1 VGFRIKVHVAILN
14 TCLRGC
20 GGSGADSP
28 LTEVVVPPLP
38 PAAGTAPAVSG
49 TPQDGQMLTATDGE
63 WSGFGPIALARQW
76 RRCDAAGTDCVD
88 LVGQTGTALLLG
100 ASEIGTTIRVRVSA
114 TNLGGT
120 AHADSAPSPVVTAQP
135 PVSSRPPMVLGTP
148 RRDVPLEVDLGSWDG
163 SRPLELAVDWFRCRT
178 ACVPLGAHGDRYVPT
193 AADVGARLKIR
204 VTGTNAGGTGAA
216 DSAETAP
223 VARARPRVGT
233 PRGDELTGTPW
244 DDVIRG
250 GGGNDWIRGL
260 AGPDDLDGGSGAD
273 RLEGGSGADRIA
285 GGPGQD
291 RISGGRGADRIDA
304 RDGVRDI
311 VSCGPGRDV
320 ATVDRADVTTGCER
334 VHRPPLGHRPLL

>member
-1 VGFRIKVHVAILN
+1 
-14 TCLRGC
+14 
-20 GGSGADSP
+20 
-28 LTEVVVPPLP
+28 
-38 PAAGTAPAVSG
+38 
-49 TPQDGQMLTATDGE
+49 
-63 WSGFGPIALARQW
+63 
-76 RRCDAAGTDCVD
+76 
-88 LVGQTGTALLLG
+88 
-100 ASEIGTTIRVRVSA
+100 
-114 TNLGGT
+114 
-120 AHADSAPSPVVTAQP
+120 
-135 PVSSRPPMVLGTP
+135 
-148 RRDVPLEVDLGSWDG
+148 
-163 SRPLELAVDWFRCRT
+163 VDWFRCRT

-193 AADVGARLKIR
+193 SADVGARLKIR

-216 DSAETAP
+216 DSAETAR
-223 VARARPRVGT
+223 VAPARPRVGT

-250 GGGNDWIRGL
+250 GGGNDRIRGL
-260 AGPDDLDGGSGAD
+260 AGPDDLGGGGGAD
-273 RLEGGSGADRIA
+273 RVEGGSGADRIA